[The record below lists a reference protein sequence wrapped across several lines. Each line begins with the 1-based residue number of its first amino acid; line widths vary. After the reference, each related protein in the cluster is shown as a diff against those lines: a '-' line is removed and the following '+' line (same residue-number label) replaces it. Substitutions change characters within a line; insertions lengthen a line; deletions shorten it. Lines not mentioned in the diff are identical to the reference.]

1 MNPAAKVG
9 LVFLALSPVGVILL
23 VTMIMALAI
32 GGVPPSASDAVI
44 PGVDPTVLAAYT
56 SAADRVG
63 EDVPGCAIPWSLIA
77 AIGSVESNHAAGRTI
92 AVTGEVTPPII
103 GIPLDGSRGTARIA
117 DTDDCRL
124 DGDSTFDRAVGP
136 MQFIPSTWA
145 FAGLDGNDD
154 GVRDP
159 NNVFDAA
166 RATAA
171 YLCRAV
177 PGSAL
182 TSDADQRK
190 AVFSYNHSSAYVDK
204 VMAEA
209 AGLAAAAAAGGGG
222 LVVIPEGGGGPVQL
236 ATVGGITVAVA
247 LAPHLAQLLDAATS
261 AGLRLG
267 GGGYRSAAQQI
278 ALRQANGCPD
288 IYTSP
293 ASSCRPPTAR
303 PGQSMHEQGLAID
316 FTCSGSLIST
326 RSSPCFQW
334 LAANA
339 GTFGLYNLPS
349 EVWHWSRNAR

>member
-1 MNPAAKVG
+1 MKPATKVG
-9 LVFLALSPVGVILL
+9 LVCLCLSPVAVILL
-23 VTMIMALAI
+23 VVLLVAVAI
-32 GGVPPSASDAVI
+32 GGVPPAATGAAI

-63 EDVPGCAIPWSLIA
+63 EDVPGCAVPWSLIA

-103 GIPLDGSRGTARIA
+103 GIALDGTRGTARIA
-117 DTDDCRL
+117 DTDDGRL

-145 FAGLDGNDD
+145 FAGIDGNAD

-190 AVFSYNHSSAYVDK
+190 AVFSYNRSAAYVDK
-204 VMAEA
+204 VMAQA
-209 AGLAAAAAAGGGG
+209 AALLAAASAGGGG
-222 LVVIPEGGGGPVQL
+222 LVVIPTGDGPVQL
-236 ATVGGITVAVA
+236 ANVGGITVAA
-247 LAPHLAQLLDAATS
+247 SLAPHLAELLTAASS
-261 AGLRLG
+261 AGIRLG
-267 GGGYRSAAQQI
+267 GGGYRSAAAQI

-288 IYTSP
+288 IYTAP

-316 FTCSGSLIST
+316 FTCSGTLIST

-349 EVWHWSRNAR
+349 EQWHWSLNAR